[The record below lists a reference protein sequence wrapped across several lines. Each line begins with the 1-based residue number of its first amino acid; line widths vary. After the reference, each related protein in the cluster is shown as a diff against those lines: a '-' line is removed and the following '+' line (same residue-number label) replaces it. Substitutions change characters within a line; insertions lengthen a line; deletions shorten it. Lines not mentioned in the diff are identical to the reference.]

1 MDMTS
6 QRNLHFQ
13 SWAPFVFCV
22 LLTII
27 KQFGGAADPAYYS
40 FLPMCFFGVGAVQLS
55 LLKRIKAIES
65 ARHGHSGEVNEPTR
79 A

>member
-1 MDMTS
+1 MDTTNH
-6 QRNLHFQ
+6 RNLYFQ
-13 SWAPFVFCV
+13 IWAPFAFCV

-27 KQFGGAADPAYYS
+27 KQSGGAADPAYYS

-65 ARHGHSGEVNEPTR
+65 ARHGHSGEEHETTR